1 MEQNRSAETLLL
13 ETAQARL
20 AAVWFIGAAI
30 PFVLLVAQSILGRY
44 QDSVSEVW
52 GWFVPSVG
60 PTLGL
65 ILGVMGATAL
75 IDVRK
80 AESPQREVKLS
91 FFKLAFWL
99 SIAYLTILTLTLLL
113 EPLSSLHGIK
123 LYNVANYWLGPAQ
136 TLVVAAITVLFT
148 SQRKSERPESPGDAK
163 KD

>member
-1 MEQNRSAETLLL
+1 MEQNRSAGTFLL

-75 IDVRK
+75 IDARK
-80 AESPQREVKLS
+80 AESPQREVKRS

-99 SIAYLTILTLTLLL
+99 SIAYFLTLTLLL
-113 EPLSSLHGIK
+113 EPFGSLHGIK
-123 LYNVANYWLGPAQ
+123 LYNVANCWLGPAQ

-148 SQRKSERPESPGDAK
+148 SQRKSEGPEAPGDAK
-163 KD
+163 RE

>member
-1 MEQNRSAETLLL
+1 MESAQGQLASVWFLG
-13 ETAQARL
+13 
-20 AAVWFIGAAI
+20 AAV

-44 QDSVSEVW
+44 QDSISEVW
-52 GWFVPSVG
+52 GWFVPTVG

-75 IDVRK
+75 IDSHRGE
-80 AESPQREVKLS
+80 APQREVKRS
-91 FFKLAFWL
+91 FFKIAFWL

-113 EPLSSLHGIK
+113 EPFSRLHGIK

-148 SQRKSERPESPGDAK
+148 SQHKTEGDGTQPAHQDK
-163 KD
+163 

>member
-1 MEQNRSAETLLL
+1 MRRPSTKETLPLD
-13 ETAQARL
+13 TAQTQLATVWFTG
-20 AAVWFIGAAI
+20 AAV

-75 IDVRK
+75 IDARK
-80 AESPQREVKLS
+80 AESPQREVKRS

-99 SIAYLTILTLTLLL
+99 SIAYLTLLTLTLLL
-113 EPLSSLHGIK
+113 EPFSGLRGIK

-136 TLVVAAITVLFT
+136 TLVAGAIAVLFT
-148 SQRKSERPESPGDAK
+148 SQRKSEDQQVQADIK
-163 KD
+163 KE

>member
-1 MEQNRSAETLLL
+1 MEHNHSTETLLL

-20 AAVWFIGAAI
+20 AAVWFLGAAI

-75 IDVRK
+75 IDARN

-99 SIAYLTILTLTLLL
+99 SI
-113 EPLSSLHGIK
+113 
-123 LYNVANYWLGPAQ
+123 
-136 TLVVAAITVLFT
+136 
-148 SQRKSERPESPGDAK
+148 
-163 KD
+163 